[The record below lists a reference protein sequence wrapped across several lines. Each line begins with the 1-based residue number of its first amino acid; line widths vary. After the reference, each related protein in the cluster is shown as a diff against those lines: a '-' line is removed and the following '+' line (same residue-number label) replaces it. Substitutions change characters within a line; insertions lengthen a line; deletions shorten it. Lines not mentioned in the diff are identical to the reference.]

1 MLASPVPASIDISV
15 PSDQR
20 VSSLCSS
27 QVMER
32 ENAIRG
38 SQSPAQFLA
47 LANQAERCLEGITFY
62 SSHPDNQMAMRLNA
76 LAVVNFVKSGDA
88 SSAQQ
93 SLKDFRMRFKKQD
106 LVYAD
111 FTSFIDT
118 ATALLEPN
126 LSERQLA
133 MLNINPTLRNELT
146 RARNWSLN

>member
-1 MLASPVPASIDISV
+1 MFQILKQVFTLHTHAKRNNHNDDFP
-15 PSDQR
+15 R
-20 VSSLCSS
+20 VSFS
-27 QVMER
+27 
-32 ENAIRG
+32 N
-38 SQSPAQFLA
+38 
-47 LANQAERCLEGITFY
+47 
-62 SSHPDNQMAMRLNA
+62 
-76 LAVVNFVKSGDA
+76 A